1 MTEQVATIPQSTAAE
16 TIGGFR
22 AFGAFFK
29 RNLTAKTGFAV
40 TMWQIEAKLAGPLA
54 LFLVATLGRW
64 EGALVQGSVMAAYSA
79 LFLFLLDRQPIVD
92 EAQEW
97 MRARKWGRRYMH
109 IAERQDATGR
119 VQRAVAVPVTI
130 MTFGPFWR
138 AVTYHL
144 ARVPRIPAYIFSVGG
159 SFPHSLFWTG
169 LVLGGVW
176 TLIGPYVIAALE
188 WMWAE
193 VVVPAVEAIESVL
206 AAIL

>member
-1 MTEQVATIPQSTAAE
+1 MTEQATTLPQSSTAEAL
-16 TIGGFR
+16 GGFR

-29 RNLTAKTGFAV
+29 RNLTPRTGFAV

-54 LFLVATLGRW
+54 LFLVATIGRW
-64 EGALVQGSVMAAYSA
+64 EGALVQGGVMAMYSA

-97 MRARKWGRRYMH
+97 MRERKWGRRYMR
-109 IAERQDATGR
+109 IAERQDTTGR

-144 ARVPRIPAYIFSVGG
+144 AKVPRIPAYIFSVGG

-169 LVLGGVW
+169 IVVGGVW
-176 TLIGPYVIAALE
+176 TILGPYVMDGLR
-188 WMWAE
+188 WVWAE
-193 VVVPAVEAIESVL
+193 VVVPAADAVQALTAVG
-206 AAIL
+206 